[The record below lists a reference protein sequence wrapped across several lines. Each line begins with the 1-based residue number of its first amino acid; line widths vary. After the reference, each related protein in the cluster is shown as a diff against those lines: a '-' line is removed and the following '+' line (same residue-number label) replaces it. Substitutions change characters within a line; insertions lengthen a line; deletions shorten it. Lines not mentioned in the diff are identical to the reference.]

1 VRLAGGRGKSSRGLS
16 GAWDPVGRQE
26 VAGLLGV
33 SLQRVDQWERE
44 RAAGKRETFP
54 APVKT
59 LAQGPLWDRSAIEEF
74 GRVRRRLGGPEPGT
88 VARPPRA
95 LEGLPSEE
103 LAAVIEGREAEL
115 SDRER
120 EVLRMRLGMESGM
133 ERDMGAGRR
142 ALQPMGQQ
150 TVAQRLGITA
160 AAVKKAQQ
168 RAIEKVLAALAGAG

>member
-1 VRLAGGRGKSSRGLS
+1 MVAGSEKETRGLL
-16 GAWDPVGRQE
+16 GAWDPVGRHE
-26 VAGLLGV
+26 VAALLGV
-33 SLQRVDQWERE
+33 SQQRVDQWERE
-44 RAAGKRETFP
+44 RAAGKRKTFP

-95 LEGLPSEE
+95 LEGLPGEE
-103 LAAVIEGREAEL
+103 LAAVIEGREAGL
-115 SDRER
+115 SDREW

-133 ERDMGAGRR
+133 ERDMGSGRR
-142 ALQPMGQQ
+142 ALQSMGQQ

-168 RAIEKVLAALAGAG
+168 RAVEKVLATLAGAG